1 MMAPTPLTVAES
13 RAILV
18 ADRALD
24 ATYETRLASG
34 DILGAA
40 ESEAWI
46 KLVES
51 ANSRIALYEGRRED
65 S

>member
-1 MMAPTPLTVAES
+1 MSATPLTVAEA

-18 ADRALD
+18 ADSALD
-24 ATYETRLASG
+24 ASYEARLTSG
-34 DILGAA
+34 DILGAE

-46 KLVES
+46 KLVKS
-51 ANSRIALYEGRRED
+51 ANDRIAAYEGRRED